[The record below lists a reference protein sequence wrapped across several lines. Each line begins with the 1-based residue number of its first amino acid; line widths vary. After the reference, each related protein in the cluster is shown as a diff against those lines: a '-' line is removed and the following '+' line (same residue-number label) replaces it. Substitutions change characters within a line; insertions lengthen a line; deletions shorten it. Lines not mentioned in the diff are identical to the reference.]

1 MSTQDSRL
9 KKSLAYARMTKQISE
24 YFKTQP
30 VLKAWLFGS
39 FARGEDT
46 SESDVDIL
54 FVPDMSQKFS
64 LFTLGGMYMDL
75 KEMLG
80 REIDLIPEDSLLPF
94 ARETAN
100 RDKVLIYERTN

>member
-1 MSTQDSRL
+1 
-9 KKSLAYARMTKQISE
+9 
-24 YFKTQP
+24 
-30 VLKAWLFGS
+30 
-39 FARGEDT
+39 
-46 SESDVDIL
+46 
-54 FVPDMSQKFS
+54 
-64 LFTLGGMYMDL
+64 MDL